1 MKKRRRLRKYVIP
14 TICLML
20 VCTILFSSY
29 KMYQIL
35 TAGVPIIDPSPK
47 DTTSEVNN
55 SQNDTN
61 ITPTVSVSKTIIR
74 PYTST
79 DVSAT
84 IPYYNIDGT
93 NDEQAAALIYYEGI
107 YMQNTGV
114 LYTSNNTFDVVS
126 ILDGTVKNIK
136 EDSLMGNIVE
146 IEHTNNLTTV
156 YQSLGEVK
164 VKVGDKV
171 KQGDIIAT
179 SGQNK
184 IATDAS
190 IVSLFEV
197 YNIDYS
203 ICLLKDMPRGYY
215 AIRENVESDW
225 IVKK

>member
-93 NDEQAAALIYYEGI
+93 NDEQAAALFYYEGI

-164 VKVGDKV
+164 VKVGDTV

-184 IATDAS
+184 IATDTSNA
-190 IVSLFEV
+190 LHFEV
-197 YNIDYS
+197 FYKGEVFNPEEFYLLDYNEVMSND
-203 ICLLKDMPRGYY
+203 
-215 AIRENVESDW
+215 
-225 IVKK
+225 

>member
-1 MKKRRRLRKYVIP
+1 
-14 TICLML
+14 
-20 VCTILFSSY
+20 
-29 KMYQIL
+29 MYQIL
-35 TAGVPIIDPSPK
+35 TAGVPVVNPTPK
-47 DTTSEVNN
+47 DNTSEVNN
-55 SQNDTN
+55 SGDDTN
-61 ITPTVSVSKTIIR
+61 ITPTVSVTKNIIR

-79 DVSAT
+79 DVTAT

-114 LYTSNNTFDVVS
+114 LYTSNNAFDVVS

-164 VKVGDKV
+164 VKVGDTV

-184 IATDAS
+184 ITSDTSNA
-190 IVSLFEV
+190 LHFEV
-197 YNIDYS
+197 FYKGEVFNPEEFYLLDYTEVMS
-203 ICLLKDMPRGYY
+203 ND
-215 AIRENVESDW
+215 
-225 IVKK
+225 

>member
-164 VKVGDKV
+164 VKVGDTV

-184 IATDAS
+184 ITTDTSNA
-190 IVSLFEV
+190 LHFEV
-197 YNIDYS
+197 FYKGEVFNPEEFYLLDYNEVMSND
-203 ICLLKDMPRGYY
+203 
-215 AIRENVESDW
+215 
-225 IVKK
+225 

>member
-20 VCTILFSSY
+20 VCTIVFSSY

-35 TAGVPIIDPSPK
+35 TAGVPVVNPTPK
-47 DTTSEVNN
+47 DNTSEVNN
-55 SQNDTN
+55 NQDDTN
-61 ITPTVSVSKTIIR
+61 ITPTISESKTIIR

-164 VKVGDKV
+164 VKVGDTV

-184 IATDAS
+184 ITTDTSNA
-190 IVSLFEV
+190 LHFEV
-197 YNIDYS
+197 FYKGEVFNPEEFYLLDYNEVMSND
-203 ICLLKDMPRGYY
+203 
-215 AIRENVESDW
+215 
-225 IVKK
+225 

>member
-35 TAGVPIIDPSPK
+35 TAGVPIIDPSPR

-114 LYTSNNTFDVVS
+114 LYTSNNAFDVVS

-164 VKVGDKV
+164 VKVGDTV

-184 IATDAS
+184 IATDTSNA
-190 IVSLFEV
+190 LHFEV
-197 YNIDYS
+197 FYKGEVFNPEEFYLLDYNEVMSND
-203 ICLLKDMPRGYY
+203 
-215 AIRENVESDW
+215 
-225 IVKK
+225 

>member
-146 IEHTNNLTTV
+146 IEHANNLTTV

-164 VKVGDKV
+164 VKVGDTV

-184 IATDAS
+184 IATDTSNA
-190 IVSLFEV
+190 LHFEV
-197 YNIDYS
+197 FYKGEVFNPEEFYLLDYNEVMSND
-203 ICLLKDMPRGYY
+203 
-215 AIRENVESDW
+215 
-225 IVKK
+225 

>member
-1 MKKRRRLRKYVIP
+1 MKKRRKLRKFVIP

-20 VCTILFSSY
+20 VSTILFSSY

-35 TAGVPIIDPSPK
+35 TAGVPVVNPTPK
-47 DTTSEVNN
+47 DNTSEVNN
-55 SQNDTN
+55 NDEIN
-61 ITPTVSVSKTIIR
+61 VTPTINESKTIIR
-74 PYTST
+74 PYTSPE
-79 DVSAT
+79 VSAT

-114 LYTSNNTFDVVS
+114 LYTSNNMFDVVS
-126 ILDGTVKNIK
+126 ILDGTIKNIK

-171 KQGDIIAT
+171 SQGDVIAT

-184 IATDAS
+184 ITTDTSNA
-190 IVSLFEV
+190 LHFEV
-197 YNIDYS
+197 FYKGEVFNPEEFYLLDYAEVMNNN
-203 ICLLKDMPRGYY
+203 D
-215 AIRENVESDW
+215 
-225 IVKK
+225 

>member
-1 MKKRRRLRKYVIP
+1 MKKRRKLRKFVIP

-35 TAGVPIIDPSPK
+35 TAGVPIINPTPK
-47 DTTSEVNN
+47 DNTSEVINN
-55 SQNDTN
+55 DDTN
-61 ITPTVSVSKTIIR
+61 VTPTINETKSIIR
-74 PYTST
+74 PYTSKE
-79 DVSAT
+79 VSAT

-114 LYTSNNTFDVVS
+114 LYTSNNQFDVVS
-126 ILDGTVKNIK
+126 ILDGTVKNVK

-164 VKVGDKV
+164 VSVGDKV
-171 KQGDIIAT
+171 SQGDVIAT

-184 IATDAS
+184 ITTDTSNA
-190 IVSLFEV
+190 LHFEV
-197 YNIDYS
+197 FYKGEVFNPEEFYLLDYTEVMNNN
-203 ICLLKDMPRGYY
+203 D
-215 AIRENVESDW
+215 
-225 IVKK
+225 

>member
-126 ILDGTVKNIK
+126 ISDGTVKNIK

-184 IATDAS
+184 IATDTSNA
-190 IVSLFEV
+190 LHFEV
-197 YNIDYS
+197 FYKGEVFNPEEFYLLDYNEVMSND
-203 ICLLKDMPRGYY
+203 
-215 AIRENVESDW
+215 
-225 IVKK
+225 

>member
-1 MKKRRRLRKYVIP
+1 MKRRRRLRKYVIP

-35 TAGVPIIDPSPK
+35 TAGVPVVNPTPK
-47 DTTSEVNN
+47 DNTSEVNN
-55 SQNDTN
+55 TQDDTN
-61 ITPTVSVSKTIIR
+61 ITPTVSVTKTIIR

-114 LYTSNNTFDVVS
+114 LYTSNNAFDVVS

-164 VKVGDKV
+164 VKVGDTV

-184 IATDAS
+184 ITTDTSNA
-190 IVSLFEV
+190 LHFEV
-197 YNIDYS
+197 FYKGEVFNPEEFYLLDYTEVMNN
-203 ICLLKDMPRGYY
+203 D
-215 AIRENVESDW
+215 
-225 IVKK
+225 

>member
-20 VCTILFSSY
+20 VCTIVFSSY

-35 TAGVPIIDPSPK
+35 TAGIPVVNPTPK
-47 DTTSEVNN
+47 DNTSEVNN
-55 SQNDTN
+55 NQDDTN
-61 ITPTVSVSKTIIR
+61 ITPTISESKTIIR

-164 VKVGDKV
+164 VKVGDTV

-184 IATDAS
+184 ITTDTSNA
-190 IVSLFEV
+190 LHFEV
-197 YNIDYS
+197 FYKGEVFNPEEFYLLDYTEVMNN
-203 ICLLKDMPRGYY
+203 D
-215 AIRENVESDW
+215 
-225 IVKK
+225 

>member
-1 MKKRRRLRKYVIP
+1 MKRRRRLRKYVIP

-20 VCTILFSSY
+20 VCTIIFSSY

-35 TAGVPIIDPSPK
+35 TAGVPVVNPTPK
-47 DTTSEVNN
+47 DNTSEVNN
-55 SQNDTN
+55 SGDDTN
-61 ITPTVSVSKTIIR
+61 ITPTVSVTKNIIR

-79 DVSAT
+79 DVTAT

-114 LYTSNNTFDVVS
+114 LYTSNNAFDVVS

-164 VKVGDKV
+164 VKVGDTV

-184 IATDAS
+184 ITTDTSNA
-190 IVSLFEV
+190 LHFEV
-197 YNIDYS
+197 FYKGEVFNPEEFYLLDYNEVMSND
-203 ICLLKDMPRGYY
+203 
-215 AIRENVESDW
+215 
-225 IVKK
+225 

>member
-1 MKKRRRLRKYVIP
+1 MKRRRRLRKYVIP

-35 TAGVPIIDPSPK
+35 TAGVPVVNPTPK
-47 DTTSEVNN
+47 DNTSEVNN
-55 SQNDTN
+55 SGDDTN
-61 ITPTVSVSKTIIR
+61 ITPTVSVTKNIIR

-79 DVSAT
+79 DVTAT

-114 LYTSNNTFDVVS
+114 LYTSNNAFDVVS

-164 VKVGDKV
+164 VKVGDTV

-184 IATDAS
+184 ITTDTSNA
-190 IVSLFEV
+190 LHFEV
-197 YNIDYS
+197 FYKGEVFNPEEFYLLDYTEVMS
-203 ICLLKDMPRGYY
+203 ND
-215 AIRENVESDW
+215 
-225 IVKK
+225 

>member
-47 DTTSEVNN
+47 DNTSEVNN

-126 ILDGTVKNIK
+126 ILDGTIKNIK

-164 VKVGDKV
+164 VKVGDTV

-184 IATDAS
+184 IATDTSNA
-190 IVSLFEV
+190 LHFEV
-197 YNIDYS
+197 FYKGEVFNPEEFYLLDYNEVMSND
-203 ICLLKDMPRGYY
+203 
-215 AIRENVESDW
+215 
-225 IVKK
+225 

>member
-1 MKKRRRLRKYVIP
+1 
-14 TICLML
+14 ML

-35 TAGVPIIDPSPK
+35 TAGVPVVNPTPK
-47 DTTSEVNN
+47 DNTSEVNN
-55 SQNDTN
+55 NQDDTN
-61 ITPTVSVSKTIIR
+61 ITPTVSVTKNIIR

-79 DVSAT
+79 DVTAT

-114 LYTSNNTFDVVS
+114 LYTSNNAFDVVS

-164 VKVGDKV
+164 VKVGDTV

-184 IATDAS
+184 ITTDTSNA
-190 IVSLFEV
+190 LHFEV
-197 YNIDYS
+197 FYKGEVFNPEEFYLLDYTEVMS
-203 ICLLKDMPRGYY
+203 ND
-215 AIRENVESDW
+215 
-225 IVKK
+225 

>member
-1 MKKRRRLRKYVIP
+1 
-14 TICLML
+14 ML

-35 TAGVPIIDPSPK
+35 TAGVPVVNPTPK
-47 DTTSEVNN
+47 DNTSEVNN
-55 SQNDTN
+55 NDDTN
-61 ITPTVSVSKTIIR
+61 VTPTINETKAIIR
-74 PYTST
+74 PYTSQE
-79 DVSAT
+79 VSAT

-114 LYTSNNTFDVVS
+114 LYTSNNQFDVVS
-126 ILDGTVKNIK
+126 ILDGTVKNVK

-164 VKVGDKV
+164 VSVGDKV
-171 KQGDIIAT
+171 SQGDVIAT

-184 IATDAS
+184 ITTDTSNA
-190 IVSLFEV
+190 LHFEV
-197 YNIDYS
+197 FYKGEVFNAEEFYLLDYTEVMNNN
-203 ICLLKDMPRGYY
+203 D
-215 AIRENVESDW
+215 
-225 IVKK
+225 

>member
-1 MKKRRRLRKYVIP
+1 
-14 TICLML
+14 ML

-35 TAGVPIIDPSPK
+35 TAGVPIINPTPK
-47 DTTSEVNN
+47 DNTSEVNN
-55 SQNDTN
+55 NDDTN
-61 ITPTVSVSKTIIR
+61 VTPTINETKSIIR
-74 PYTST
+74 PYTSKE
-79 DVSAT
+79 VSAT

-114 LYTSNNTFDVVS
+114 LYTSNNQFDVVS
-126 ILDGTVKNIK
+126 ILDGTVKNVK

-164 VKVGDKV
+164 VSVGDKV
-171 KQGDIIAT
+171 SQGDVIAT

-184 IATDAS
+184 ITTDTSNA
-190 IVSLFEV
+190 LHFEV
-197 YNIDYS
+197 FYKGEVFNPEEFYLLNYNEVMNNND
-203 ICLLKDMPRGYY
+203 
-215 AIRENVESDW
+215 
-225 IVKK
+225 

>member
-1 MKKRRRLRKYVIP
+1 
-14 TICLML
+14 ML

-35 TAGVPIIDPSPK
+35 TAGVPVVNPIPNDN
-47 DTTSEVNN
+47 TSEVNN
-55 SQNDTN
+55 SGDDTN
-61 ITPTVSVSKTIIR
+61 ITPTVSVTKNIIR

-79 DVSAT
+79 DVTAT

-114 LYTSNNTFDVVS
+114 LYTSNNAFDVVS

-164 VKVGDKV
+164 VKVGDTV

-184 IATDAS
+184 ITTDTSNA
-190 IVSLFEV
+190 LHFEV
-197 YNIDYS
+197 FYKGEVFNPEEFYLLDYTEVMNN
-203 ICLLKDMPRGYY
+203 D
-215 AIRENVESDW
+215 
-225 IVKK
+225 

>member
-1 MKKRRRLRKYVIP
+1 MKKRRKLRKFVIP

-35 TAGVPIIDPSPK
+35 TAGVPIINPTLK
-47 DTTSEVNN
+47 DNTSEVNN
-55 SQNDTN
+55 NDDTN
-61 ITPTVSVSKTIIR
+61 VTPTINETKSIIR
-74 PYTST
+74 PYTSKE
-79 DVSAT
+79 VSAT

-114 LYTSNNTFDVVS
+114 LYTSNNQFDVVS
-126 ILDGTVKNIK
+126 ILDGTVKNVK

-164 VKVGDKV
+164 VSVGDKV
-171 KQGDIIAT
+171 SQGDVIAT

-184 IATDAS
+184 ITTDTSNA
-190 IVSLFEV
+190 LHFEV
-197 YNIDYS
+197 FYKGEVFNPEEFYLLDYNEVMNNND
-203 ICLLKDMPRGYY
+203 
-215 AIRENVESDW
+215 
-225 IVKK
+225 

>member
-1 MKKRRRLRKYVIP
+1 MKKRRKLRKFVIP

-35 TAGVPIIDPSPK
+35 TAGVPVVNRTPK
-47 DTTSEVNN
+47 DNTSEVNN
-55 SQNDTN
+55 NDDTN
-61 ITPTVSVSKTIIR
+61 VTPTINETKAIIR
-74 PYTST
+74 PYTSQE
-79 DVSAT
+79 VSAT

-114 LYTSNNTFDVVS
+114 LYTSNNQFDVVS
-126 ILDGTVKNIK
+126 ILDGTVKNVK

-164 VKVGDKV
+164 VSVGDKV
-171 KQGDIIAT
+171 SQGDVIAT

-184 IATDAS
+184 ITTDTSNA
-190 IVSLFEV
+190 LHFEV
-197 YNIDYS
+197 FYKGEVFNPEEFYLLDYTEVMNNN
-203 ICLLKDMPRGYY
+203 D
-215 AIRENVESDW
+215 
-225 IVKK
+225 

>member
-114 LYTSNNTFDVVS
+114 LYTSNNAFDVVS
-126 ILDGTVKNIK
+126 ILDGTAKNIK

-184 IATDAS
+184 IATDTSNA
-190 IVSLFEV
+190 LHFEV
-197 YNIDYS
+197 FYKGEVFNPEEFYLLDYNEVMSND
-203 ICLLKDMPRGYY
+203 
-215 AIRENVESDW
+215 
-225 IVKK
+225 

>member
-35 TAGVPIIDPSPK
+35 TAGVPIIDPSPR

-164 VKVGDKV
+164 VKVGDTV

-184 IATDAS
+184 IATDTSNA
-190 IVSLFEV
+190 LHFEV
-197 YNIDYS
+197 FYKGEVFNPEEFYLLDYNEVMSND
-203 ICLLKDMPRGYY
+203 
-215 AIRENVESDW
+215 
-225 IVKK
+225 

>member
-1 MKKRRRLRKYVIP
+1 MKRRRRLRKYVIP

-35 TAGVPIIDPSPK
+35 TAGVPVVNPTPK
-47 DTTSEVNN
+47 DNASEVNN
-55 SQNDTN
+55 SGDDTN
-61 ITPTVSVSKTIIR
+61 ITPTVSVTETIIR

-114 LYTSNNTFDVVS
+114 LYTSNNAFDVVS

-164 VKVGDKV
+164 VKVGDTV

-184 IATDAS
+184 ITTDTSNA
-190 IVSLFEV
+190 LHFEV
-197 YNIDYS
+197 FYKGEVFNPEEFYLLDYTEVMNN
-203 ICLLKDMPRGYY
+203 D
-215 AIRENVESDW
+215 
-225 IVKK
+225 

>member
-114 LYTSNNTFDVVS
+114 LYTSNNAFDVVS

-184 IATDAS
+184 IATDTSNA
-190 IVSLFEV
+190 LHFEV
-197 YNIDYS
+197 FYKGEVFNPEEFYLLDYTEVMNN
-203 ICLLKDMPRGYY
+203 D
-215 AIRENVESDW
+215 
-225 IVKK
+225 

>member
-1 MKKRRRLRKYVIP
+1 MKRRRRLRKYVIP

-35 TAGVPIIDPSPK
+35 TAGVPVVNPTPK
-47 DTTSEVNN
+47 DNTSEVNN
-55 SQNDTN
+55 THDDTN
-61 ITPTVSVSKTIIR
+61 ITPTVSVTKTIIR

-114 LYTSNNTFDVVS
+114 LYTSNNAFDVVS

-164 VKVGDKV
+164 VKVGDTV

-184 IATDAS
+184 ITTDTSNA
-190 IVSLFEV
+190 LHFEV
-197 YNIDYS
+197 FYKGEIFNPEEFYLLDYTEVMNN
-203 ICLLKDMPRGYY
+203 D
-215 AIRENVESDW
+215 
-225 IVKK
+225 

>member
-35 TAGVPIIDPSPK
+35 TAGVPVVNPTPK

-61 ITPTVSVSKTIIR
+61 ITPTVSVTKTIIR

-114 LYTSNNTFDVVS
+114 LYTSNNAFDVVS

-164 VKVGDKV
+164 VKVGDTV

-184 IATDAS
+184 ITTDTSNA
-190 IVSLFEV
+190 LHFEV
-197 YNIDYS
+197 FYKGEVFNPEEFYLLDYNEVMSND
-203 ICLLKDMPRGYY
+203 
-215 AIRENVESDW
+215 
-225 IVKK
+225 

>member
-14 TICLML
+14 TICLVL

-164 VKVGDKV
+164 VKVGDTV

-184 IATDAS
+184 IATDTSNA
-190 IVSLFEV
+190 LHFEV
-197 YNIDYS
+197 FYKGEVFNPEEFYLLDYNEVMSND
-203 ICLLKDMPRGYY
+203 
-215 AIRENVESDW
+215 
-225 IVKK
+225 

>member
-47 DTTSEVNN
+47 DNTSEVNN

-184 IATDAS
+184 IATDTSNA
-190 IVSLFEV
+190 LHFEV
-197 YNIDYS
+197 FYKSEVFNPEEFYLLDYNEVMSND
-203 ICLLKDMPRGYY
+203 
-215 AIRENVESDW
+215 
-225 IVKK
+225 

>member
-35 TAGVPIIDPSPK
+35 TAGVPIVNPTPK
-47 DTTSEVNN
+47 DNTSEVNN
-55 SQNDTN
+55 NQDDTN
-61 ITPTVSVSKTIIR
+61 ITPTVSVTKTIIR

-171 KQGDIIAT
+171 KQGDVIAT

-184 IATDAS
+184 ITTDTSNA
-190 IVSLFEV
+190 LHFEV
-197 YNIDYS
+197 FYKGEVFNPEEFYLLDYTEVMNN
-203 ICLLKDMPRGYY
+203 D
-215 AIRENVESDW
+215 
-225 IVKK
+225 

>member
-74 PYTST
+74 PYTSS

-184 IATDAS
+184 IATDTSNA
-190 IVSLFEV
+190 LHFEV
-197 YNIDYS
+197 FYKGEVFNPEEFYLLDYNEVMSND
-203 ICLLKDMPRGYY
+203 
-215 AIRENVESDW
+215 
-225 IVKK
+225 

>member
-1 MKKRRRLRKYVIP
+1 MKKRRRLRKYVIQ

-114 LYTSNNTFDVVS
+114 LYTSNNAFDVVS

-184 IATDAS
+184 IATDTSNA
-190 IVSLFEV
+190 LHFEV
-197 YNIDYS
+197 FYKGEVFNPEEFYLLDYNEVMSND
-203 ICLLKDMPRGYY
+203 
-215 AIRENVESDW
+215 
-225 IVKK
+225 

>member
-1 MKKRRRLRKYVIP
+1 MKKRRKLRKFVIP

-35 TAGVPIIDPSPK
+35 TAGVPIVNPTPK
-47 DTTSEVNN
+47 DNTSEVNN
-55 SQNDTN
+55 NDDTN
-61 ITPTVSVSKTIIR
+61 VTPTINETKAIIR
-74 PYTST
+74 PYTSQE
-79 DVSAT
+79 VSAT

-114 LYTSNNTFDVVS
+114 LYTSNNQFDVVS
-126 ILDGTVKNIK
+126 ILDGTIKNVK

-164 VKVGDKV
+164 VSVGDKV
-171 KQGDIIAT
+171 SQGDVIAT

-184 IATDAS
+184 ITTDTSNA
-190 IVSLFEV
+190 LHFEV
-197 YNIDYS
+197 FYKGEVFNPEEFYLLDYTEVMNNN
-203 ICLLKDMPRGYY
+203 D
-215 AIRENVESDW
+215 
-225 IVKK
+225 

>member
-1 MKKRRRLRKYVIP
+1 MKKRRKLRKFVIP

-35 TAGVPIIDPSPK
+35 TAGVPVVNPTPK
-47 DTTSEVNN
+47 DNTSEVNN
-55 SQNDTN
+55 NDDTN
-61 ITPTVSVSKTIIR
+61 VTPTINETKAIIR
-74 PYTST
+74 PYTSKE
-79 DVSAT
+79 VSAT

-114 LYTSNNTFDVVS
+114 LYTSNNQFDVVS
-126 ILDGTVKNIK
+126 ILDGTVKNVK

-164 VKVGDKV
+164 VSVGDKV
-171 KQGDIIAT
+171 SQGDVIAT

-184 IATDAS
+184 ITTDTSNA
-190 IVSLFEV
+190 LHFEV
-197 YNIDYS
+197 FYKGEVFNPEEFYLLDYNEVMNNND
-203 ICLLKDMPRGYY
+203 
-215 AIRENVESDW
+215 
-225 IVKK
+225 

>member
-164 VKVGDKV
+164 VKVGDTV

-184 IATDAS
+184 IATDTSNA
-190 IVSLFEV
+190 LHFEV
-197 YNIDYS
+197 FYKGEVFNPEEFYLLDYNEIMSND
-203 ICLLKDMPRGYY
+203 
-215 AIRENVESDW
+215 
-225 IVKK
+225 

>member
-1 MKKRRRLRKYVIP
+1 
-14 TICLML
+14 
-20 VCTILFSSY
+20 
-29 KMYQIL
+29 MYQIL
-35 TAGVPIIDPSPK
+35 TAGVPVVNPTPK
-47 DTTSEVNN
+47 DNTSEVNN
-55 SQNDTN
+55 SGDDTN
-61 ITPTVSVSKTIIR
+61 ITPTVSVTKNIIR

-79 DVSAT
+79 DVTAT

-114 LYTSNNTFDVVS
+114 LYTSNNAFDVVS

-164 VKVGDKV
+164 VKVGDMV

-184 IATDAS
+184 ITTDTSNA
-190 IVSLFEV
+190 LHFEV
-197 YNIDYS
+197 FYKGEVFNPEEFYLLDYTEVMS
-203 ICLLKDMPRGYY
+203 ND
-215 AIRENVESDW
+215 
-225 IVKK
+225 

>member
-1 MKKRRRLRKYVIP
+1 
-14 TICLML
+14 ML

-47 DTTSEVNN
+47 DNTSEVNN

-164 VKVGDKV
+164 VKVGDTV

-184 IATDAS
+184 IATDTSNA
-190 IVSLFEV
+190 LHFEV
-197 YNIDYS
+197 FYKGEVFNPEEFYLLDYNEVMSND
-203 ICLLKDMPRGYY
+203 
-215 AIRENVESDW
+215 
-225 IVKK
+225 